1 VTSGVNHHASALRI
15 EDWIKARVAEY
26 VNLDPSA
33 VSAKSRFES
42 FGIDSAMAVALM
54 VGLEEW
60 LRPSRELPLEL
71 LFEAESI
78 EQAAQ
83 DIAETIRDLTPTNLP
98 FAERP

>member
-1 VTSGVNHHASALRI
+1 VTSGLNQQASASQI

-26 VNLDPSA
+26 VNLDPST

-54 VGLEEW
+54 VGLEDW
-60 LRPSRELPLEL
+60 LQPSRELPLEL

-78 EQAAQ
+78 EQAAH
-83 DIAETIRDLTPTNLP
+83 DIAESIRDLTACDLP
-98 FAERP
+98 FSEPS